1 MLDAVVMQLD
11 HESKLELSK
20 VWMIHRDAIDTLMG
34 NTAGW
39 NKPELQINTYIICS
53 FTELVEVLRS
63 AV

>member
-11 HESKLELSK
+11 HESKLYHELSK

-39 NKPELQINTYIICS
+39 NKSELQINTYIICA
-53 FTELVEVLRS
+53 FTKLV
-63 AV
+63 